1 MLLEGNDL
9 IIAKNMLH
17 FGLREWRHFHSCVA
31 KIINNN
37 NTLLIRYIE
46 RLTAIQVQ
54 RVFGQGRNQWGFSL
68 RQHLFAHEVSE
79 RWRVAYSTLELPLAG
94 LNLLSYTTT
103 QVILLKSK
111 LTNIY
116 GMQNFSSI
124 RRKTLT
130 MWTHQQINIPT
141 NRQTEKHCFI
151 IHNI

>member
-1 MLLEGNDL
+1 MLLEGNDM

-17 FGLREWRHFHSCVA
+17 FGLREWRHFHSCFA

-37 NTLLIRYIE
+37 NSLLIRYIE
-46 RLTAIQVQ
+46 RLTTIQVQ

-68 RQHLFAHEVSE
+68 PQQLFAQEVSE
-79 RWRVAYSTLELPLAG
+79 RWRVAYCTLDLPLAG

-103 QVILLKSK
+103 QVMFLKSE
-111 LTNIY
+111 LTNLY

-124 RRKTLT
+124 RRKKLT

-141 NRQTEKHCFI
+141 NRETLF
-151 IHNI
+151 HNT